1 MQLRAA
7 RTGSLGGLDDGVHD
21 NPRQMRILI
30 LTQHFAPEVT
40 AARARVEAFAAGLAA
55 REHEVE
61 VICAVPNHPEG
72 IVHPEFRH
80 RAIVRAEQDGY
91 RVKYVWV
98 RASPKKSVRNRLLL
112 YATFAASAT
121 LAGALTRRPDV
132 VLASS
137 PPLPVGAAAAAVA
150 ARHRVPWVL
159 DVRDLWPEAAVA
171 LGELPDGRAARA
183 AERLERWLYKSAAAI
198 TTVTAPFC
206 DDITERGVDADKVTL
221 IPNGTTRQWL
231 DAGELD
237 ADRVAADLPGDRFVW
252 AYGGN
257 LGLAQGLDAAI
268 DAAADLGSDYQLLLI
283 GDGPLR
289 SQLEERAAEL
299 PDGLVDIRGLVQ
311 PDVAARTLRAADALL
326 VPLDA
331 RPALR
336 KFVPSK
342 LFDCAALGRPV
353 IVSAAGEASRIAAE
367 AGAGLTV
374 PPSDPVALADAVRAL
389 RDDPALRDRL
399 SAAGRELARAYLRD
413 RGVDRLDALLRS
425 LA

>member
-1 MQLRAA
+1 
-7 RTGSLGGLDDGVHD
+7 
-21 NPRQMRILI
+21 MRVLI
-30 LTQHFAPEVT
+30 LSQHFAPEVT

-55 REHEVE
+55 RDHQVE

-72 IVHPEFRH
+72 IVYPEFRR
-80 RAIVRAEQDGY
+80 RAIIRRALDGY
-91 RVKYVWV
+91 RVSYVWV

-112 YATFAASAT
+112 YGTYAAGGA
-121 LAGALTRRPDV
+121 LAGALARRPDV

-137 PPLPVGAAAAAVA
+137 PPLPVGAAAALVA

-171 LGELPDGRAARA
+171 LGEIPEGRAARA
-183 AERLERWLYKSAAAI
+183 AERLERRLYRSATAI
-198 TTVTAPFC
+198 TTVTEPFR
-206 DDITERGVDADKVTL
+206 DDIAAKGVEVDKVTL
-221 IPNGTTRQWL
+221 IPNGTTQAWL
-231 DAGELD
+231 DAGEL
-237 ADRVAADLPGDRFVW
+237 APDRAAANLPSGSFVW

-268 DAAADLGSDYQLLLI
+268 DAAAELGDGFQLLLI

-289 SQLEERAAEL
+289 ARLENRAAEL
-299 PDGLVDIRGLVQ
+299 PPGSVAIRGLVQ
-311 PDVAARTLRAADALL
+311 PDVAARLLRAADALL

-342 LFDCAALGRPV
+342 LFDYAALGRPV

-367 AGAGLTV
+367 AGAGLTIA
-374 PPSDPVALADAVRAL
+374 PGDPVALAAAVRRL
-389 RDDPALRDRL
+389 RDEPSLGESL
-399 SAAGRELARAYLRD
+399 SAAGRGLARAYLRD

-425 LA
+425 VTTIR